1 MGSLKNQLAV
11 KPGFAQIGEKQKTE
25 RGGSKRK
32 YLSQV
37 SLIEYE
43 YKGINLV
50 LLLAFDSR

>member
-1 MGSLKNQLAV
+1 MGPLKNQLAV
-11 KPGFAQIGEKQKTE
+11 KPGFAQIGGKQKTE

-50 LLLAFDSR
+50 LLLTFDSR

>member
-1 MGSLKNQLAV
+1 MGSLKNQRAV
-11 KPGFAQIGEKQKTE
+11 KPGFAHIREKQKTE